1 MAKDNLVLFTGG
13 GIRYG
18 RSFKR
23 FQHFIA
29 CIKKGD
35 KPIMIEKDYVV
46 MSKKMYETLSAK
58 ANMAFK
64 KGK

>member
-13 GIRYG
+13 GIQQG
-18 RSFKR
+18 RSFKQ
-23 FQHFIA
+23 FQYFIA

-58 ANMAFK
+58 ANMAFMR
-64 KGK
+64 GK